1 MTIFHQKT
9 TFITGQLSSKDKF
22 HHRTTFIKRQISS
35 KDNFRLL
42 QKTTFILTHQS
53 HIIPVSRSHL
63 QVISQVSK
71 SYPHSLASYQ
81 SSLLKISSLTR
92 VTSVKSLKGLLSN
105 QSHINKVYRRHL
117 HSPESYQS
125 SLEDILTHKGH
136 TNYANSNV
144 QSQLSSLDNFNP
156 HLPKSH
162 QSSLWKA
169 C

>member
-9 TFITGQLSSKDKF
+9 TSITGQLSSKDKF

-71 SYPHSLASYQ
+71 SYPHSLESYQ

-144 QSQLSSLDNFNP
+144 QSVS
-156 HLPKSH
+156 K
-162 QSSLWKA
+162 
-169 C
+169 